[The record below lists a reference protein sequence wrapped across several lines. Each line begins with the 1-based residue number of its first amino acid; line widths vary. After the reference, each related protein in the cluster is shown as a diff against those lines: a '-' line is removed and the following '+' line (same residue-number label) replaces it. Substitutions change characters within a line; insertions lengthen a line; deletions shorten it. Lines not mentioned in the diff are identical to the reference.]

1 MTSIIEFLATTP
13 LPSLYKFGPQQ
24 SQIQTQLRPIL
35 MVRADVLSVNMVQT
49 DGPRKMSIMDMIII
63 M

>member
-13 LPSLYKFGPQQ
+13 LPS
-24 SQIQTQLRPIL
+24 L